1 MRPAAAVLVRA
12 HRARVALR
20 VTEGRLT
27 VAAPKL
33 VLTAGLRSEVQARK
47 KELVDLLAGPCAPVP
62 ADWHTRLANW
72 PSAASETLYALEDAL
87 AAAGADRHLERA
99 FHAID
104 GLIPAWQERLA
115 DMPPDIGP
123 AAAALAWISIWDGA
137 PVPEQP
143 DRCNPWAWTGP
154 EGLRAA
160 RMALRRGAGLPA
172 CGEV

>member
-12 HRARVALR
+12 HRARVAIR

-47 KELVDLLAGPCAPVP
+47 KELVDLLTGPCAPVP
-62 ADWHTRLANW
+62 EDWHTRLASW
-72 PSAASETLYALEDAL
+72 PNAASEALGDVEAAL

-104 GLIPAWQERLA
+104 GLIPAWQARLA
-115 DMPPDIGP
+115 AMPPDLGA
-123 AAAALAWISIWDGA
+123 AAAALAWLSVWDGA
-137 PVPEQP
+137 PVPEPP

-160 RMALRRGAGLPA
+160 REALRRGLGALA
-172 CGEV
+172 